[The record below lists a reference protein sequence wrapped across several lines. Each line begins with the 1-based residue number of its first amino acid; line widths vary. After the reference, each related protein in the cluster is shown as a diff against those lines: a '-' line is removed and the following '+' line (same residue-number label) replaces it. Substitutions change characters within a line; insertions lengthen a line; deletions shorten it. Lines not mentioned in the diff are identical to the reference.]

1 MISRKALLLR
11 LALICGLYFGLLY
24 FGGVWGWRLLYPVRL
39 FVTFLH
45 EFGHAFGALISGGS
59 VEYIRIN
66 PDSGGLTVTRGGSP
80 GLIILGGYLGSVIFG
95 NILVFIGAA
104 KPKWIKPT
112 LGAIIVIMAV
122 TGIVW
127 FNSIFTFLILA
138 AFTAFLYFA
147 GFKTRFARESLLVLG
162 VLSLLYILQDTAHG
176 PSSDLQAFESEIGLF
191 SAGVWMVVSL
201 CIALTLGALNLKI
214 LFTSPKTPEKL

>member
-1 MISRKALLLR
+1 M
-11 LALICGLYFGLLY
+11 
-24 FGGVWGWRLLYPVRL
+24 WGWRLLYPVRL

-80 GLIILGGYLGSVIFG
+80 GLIILGGYLGSVFFG
-95 NILVFIGAA
+95 NMLVFIGAA
-104 KPKWIKPT
+104 RPKWIKPT
-112 LGAIIVIMAV
+112 LGAIIAIMAV

-127 FNSIFTFLILA
+127 FNSIFTFIILGLFA
-138 AFTAFLYFA
+138 SLLYFV
-147 GFKTRFARESLLVLG
+147 GFKTRYGRDCLFVMG

-176 PSSDLQAFESEIGLF
+176 PSSDLQAFEMEIGLF
-191 SAGVWMVVSL
+191 PADVWMVLWL
-201 CIALTLGALNLKI
+201 CLALIFAAVNLKFLI
-214 LFTSPKTPEKL
+214 RSPGPPDRS